1 MKSSP
6 TETLA
11 RTRAPRGP
19 CSNASAAVRAS
30 IGAATC
36 SILAEADTW
45 CSKVPSASAR
55 ASVPAAAVGLI
66 TSLDINA
73 ILLCARQLTRTSDL
87 LVVGCNRGDLLIVE
101 LLGKEHHG
109 FGIVSAESPLPHSEL
124 KRDVARV
131 LSGEVGKG
139 RGPTCAFSAMAV
151 VAAGNSF
158 RCVARLSE
166 LLAPLDEVRVRIRQ
180 RWEWSLEAC
189 IIASHVGDV
198 LRRERASDRCHDC
211 IRAHARSVC
220 S

>member
-6 TETLA
+6 TETPA

-55 ASVPAAAVGLI
+55 ASVPAAAVAPGLI

-109 FGIVSAESPLPHSEL
+109 FGIVSAESALPHSEL
-124 KRDVARV
+124 ERDVARV

-139 RGPTCAFSAMAV
+139 RG
-151 VAAGNSF
+151 
-158 RCVARLSE
+158 
-166 LLAPLDEVRVRIRQ
+166 
-180 RWEWSLEAC
+180 
-189 IIASHVGDV
+189 
-198 LRRERASDRCHDC
+198 
-211 IRAHARSVC
+211 
-220 S
+220 